1 LSDVVEVGFG
11 MGRQK
16 LQQESKQNQK
26 RRTGPIEVEASVS
39 HTTIGFQ
46 NI

>member
-26 RRTGPIEVEASVS
+26 RRTGPSEVEGSVS